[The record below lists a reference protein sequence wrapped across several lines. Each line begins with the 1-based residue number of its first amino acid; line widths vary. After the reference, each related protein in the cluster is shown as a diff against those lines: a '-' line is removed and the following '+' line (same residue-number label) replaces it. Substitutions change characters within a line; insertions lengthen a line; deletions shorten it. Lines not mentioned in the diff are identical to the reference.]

1 MGRKSI
7 AEKLLAELPKQDSYD
22 RTLLVLY
29 DFTKTRAPVDFYNNL
44 SEAISR
50 GQDLYP
56 TGDTDFD
63 NYVLPIVNEMVA
75 FKTQL
80 EASYLEFIN
89 WRQP

>member
-1 MGRKSI
+1 MGAITTKLNEEW
-7 AEKLLAELPKQDSYD
+7 AEKKVDEDMFA
-22 RTLLVLY
+22 V
-29 DFTKTRAPVDFYNNL
+29 RAIIEDFYNNL
-44 SEAISR
+44 NEAISR
-50 GQDLYP
+50 GGSLYP

-80 EASYLEFIN
+80 EAYAEFLQ

>member
-1 MGRKSI
+1 MGVITTKLN
-7 AEKLLAELPKQDSYD
+7 AEWIEK
-22 RTLLVLY
+22 
-29 DFTKTRAPVDFYNNL
+29 KTDEDMFAVRAIIEDFYNNL

-63 NYVLPIVNEMVA
+63 NYVQPIVAEMVT

-80 EASYLEFIN
+80 ENNYLEFIQ

>member
-1 MGRKSI
+1 MGVITDKLN
-7 AEKLLAELPKQDSYD
+7 AEWIEKKVDEDMFA
-22 RTLLVLY
+22 V
-29 DFTKTRAPVDFYNNL
+29 RAIIEDFYNNL

>member
-1 MGRKSI
+1 MGVITNKLNAEW
-7 AEKLLAELPKQDSYD
+7 AEKQVDENMFA
-22 RTLLVLY
+22 V
-29 DFTKTRAPVDFYNNL
+29 RAIIEDFYNNL

-56 TGDTDFD
+56 TGDATFD
-63 NYVLPIVNEMVA
+63 AYVQPIVAEMTT

-80 EASYLEFIN
+80 ENNYSEFIG

>member
-1 MGRKSI
+1 MGVITTKLNAEW
-7 AEKLLAELPKQDSYD
+7 AEKQTDENMFAL
-22 RTLLVLY
+22 
-29 DFTKTRAPVDFYNNL
+29 RAIIEDFYNNL

-50 GQDLYP
+50 GQGLYP

>member
-1 MGRKSI
+1 MGIITDKLNTEW
-7 AEKLLAELPKQDSYD
+7 AEKKVDEDMFA
-22 RTLLVLY
+22 V
-29 DFTKTRAPVDFYNNL
+29 RAIIEDFYNNL

-63 NYVLPIVNEMVA
+63 NYVLPIVDEMVA

>member
-1 MGRKSI
+1 MGVITDKLN
-7 AEKLLAELPKQDSYD
+7 AEWIEKKVDEDMFA
-22 RTLLVLY
+22 V
-29 DFTKTRAPVDFYNNL
+29 RAIIENFYNNL

>member
-1 MGRKSI
+1 MGAITNKLN
-7 AEKLLAELPKQDSYD
+7 AEWIEKKVDEDMFA
-22 RTLLVLY
+22 V
-29 DFTKTRAPVDFYNNL
+29 RAIIEDFYNNL

-50 GQDLYP
+50 GGDLYP

-63 NYVLPIVNEMVA
+63 NYVQPIVAEMVT

-80 EASYLEFIN
+80 ENNYLEFIQ